1 MTKTSIDL
9 EYRLE
14 DRYTQRSG
22 RVFLSGSQALVRLPL
37 MQRQRDVEA
46 GLNTAGFISGY
57 TGSPLGGY
65 DIALNQVPEL
75 LEEHR
80 IHFEPGINEDLGATA
95 VWGSQQVGLFGNA
108 RYDGVFGI
116 WYGKGPGVDR
126 SGDAL
131 KHGSYSGSAPN
142 GGVLVLA
149 GDDHGAKSS
158 TTAHQS
164 DHAFI
169 HFGMP
174 YLNPSSVQD
183 YLDLGLHGFAMS
195 RHSGC
200 WIGMKCVTDIIESS
214 ASVDIDPTRPSITLP
229 EGNGDGLAARWGVP
243 ALAAEDRQYNQ
254 RIPALLEYVRLNRL
268 NREVVS
274 APSRTLGI
282 VTSGKAY
289 LDVMQALED
298 LGLDA
303 ARCSE
308 LGVSVFKVAMPWPL
322 EPETLCEF
330 AEGHREILV
339 IEEKRP
345 VIEDQIAS
353 LFVNR
358 PNAPLL
364 TGKTG
369 PDGLPLV
376 SAVGETTPLVAARS
390 IAARLIALTGDD
402 GLRAALDG
410 LKAESAPPALPAATL
425 ARMPSF
431 CAGCPHNRSTKV
443 PDGSVAFGGIGCHG
457 MATFLPERNTPTLF
471 QMGGEGAPWI
481 GISPFTGTDHIF
493 QNLGDGTYYHSGLLA
508 IRAAAAAGVN
518 ITYKIL
524 ANDAI
529 AMTGGQEIA
538 GQMRVDTLSRQI
550 HAEGVKAIAVVSD
563 EPDTYPP
570 DASFAPGTTI
580 HHRDEMDAVQRRMR
594 DTPGVTAIIYDQNCA
609 TELRRRR
616 KRGLAP
622 DPQARPFIN
631 TRVCEGCGDCSVQS
645 NCIALEPVETRFG
658 RKRRVN
664 QSACNKDFSCTDG
677 YCPSF
682 VVVNGGQP
690 RKRSDG
696 QQDYKQHV
704 AALPTPRAAST
715 DTPFSLLVTGI
726 GGAGVVTLGA
736 ILGMAAH
743 LEGKGASVLDVTGL
757 AQRNG
762 PVTSHVKVAS
772 SPQILKTSRIGRA
785 DLVIGSD
792 MVVTAS
798 ADVLGR
804 MRKRTTKA
812 VVNSRVAPT
821 SDFATNPD
829 LDLGTGEMERA
840 IAQRSADSEFIE
852 AGRLAYALT
861 GNEVAANL
869 MLVGFAAQRGWLPVS
884 LDALDRAIQLNG
896 AAVEMNRASVAW
908 GRLLAHDPALVAE
921 LVAAK
926 NTADP
931 QPVSLDDLVADYAQE
946 LEAYQ
951 DRAYAQRYVDLVA
964 QVRAAES
971 ALAGTDGRLATAVA
985 RYYYKLLAYKDE
997 YEVAR
1002 HLSSDAFRDAI
1013 AEEFEGEYSIE
1024 FLMAPPILQ
1033 RRDPV
1038 TGRYPKRRF
1047 GSWILP
1053 ALKLLSRFKRLRGT
1067 PFDPFGYAAHRKME
1081 RGLIA
1086 QYESDIA
1093 MAIERLDAERY
1104 KAATEIASWPELV
1117 RGYDTV
1123 KDEHIAALD
1132 EKRDRL
1138 LASLSDPV
1146 AAAPLRI
1153 AADKK
1158 EKVS

>member
-1 MTKTSIDL
+1 M
-9 EYRLE
+9 
-14 DRYTQRSG
+14 
-22 RVFLSGSQALVRLPL
+22 
-37 MQRQRDVEA
+37 
-46 GLNTAGFISGY
+46 
-57 TGSPLGGY
+57 
-65 DIALNQVPEL
+65 
-75 LEEHR
+75 
-80 IHFEPGINEDLGATA
+80 
-95 VWGSQQVGLFGNA
+95 
-108 RYDGVFGI
+108 
-116 WYGKGPGVDR
+116 
-126 SGDAL
+126 
-131 KHGSYSGSAPN
+131 
-142 GGVLVLA
+142 
-149 GDDHGAKSS
+149 
-158 TTAHQS
+158 
-164 DHAFI
+164 
-169 HFGMP
+169 
-174 YLNPSSVQD
+174 
-183 YLDLGLHGFAMS
+183 
-195 RHSGC
+195 
-200 WIGMKCVTDIIESS
+200 
-214 ASVDIDPTRPSITLP
+214 
-229 EGNGDGLAARWGVP
+229 
-243 ALAAEDRQYNQ
+243 
-254 RIPALLEYVRLNRL
+254 
-268 NREVVS
+268 
-274 APSRTLGI
+274 
-282 VTSGKAY
+282 
-289 LDVMQALED
+289 
-298 LGLDA
+298 
-303 ARCSE
+303 
-308 LGVSVFKVAMPWPL
+308 
-322 EPETLCEF
+322 
-330 AEGHREILV
+330 
-339 IEEKRP
+339 
-345 VIEDQIAS
+345 
-353 LFVNR
+353 
-358 PNAPLL
+358 
-364 TGKTG
+364 
-369 PDGLPLV
+369 
-376 SAVGETTPLVAARS
+376 
-390 IAARLIALTGDD
+390 
-402 GLRAALDG
+402 
-410 LKAESAPPALPAATL
+410 
-425 ARMPSF
+425 
-431 CAGCPHNRSTKV
+431 
-443 PDGSVAFGGIGCHG
+443 
-457 MATFLPERNTPTLF
+457 
-471 QMGGEGAPWI
+471 
-481 GISPFTGTDHIF
+481 
-493 QNLGDGTYYHSGLLA
+493 
-508 IRAAAAAGVN
+508 
-518 ITYKIL
+518 
-524 ANDAI
+524 
-529 AMTGGQEIA
+529 
-538 GQMRVDTLSRQI
+538 
-550 HAEGVKAIAVVSD
+550 
-563 EPDTYPP
+563 
-570 DASFAPGTTI
+570 
-580 HHRDEMDAVQRRMR
+580 
-594 DTPGVTAIIYDQNCA
+594 
-609 TELRRRR
+609 
-616 KRGLAP
+616 
-622 DPQARPFIN
+622 
-631 TRVCEGCGDCSVQS
+631 QS

-696 QQDYKQHV
+696 QQDYTRY
-704 AALPTPRAAST
+704 ADALPHPEAAST

-762 PVTSHVKVAS
+762 PVTSHVKIAN
-772 SPQILKTSRIGRA
+772 SPQALKTSRIGRA

-829 LDLGTGEMERA
+829 LDLGTDEMERA
-840 IAQRSADSEFIE
+840 IAQRSAESDFIE

-931 QPVSLDDLVADYAQE
+931 QPVSLDDLIADYAQE

-971 ALAGTDGRLATAVA
+971 ALAGNDGRFATAVA

-1093 MAIERLDAERY
+1093 MVIERLDAKRY
-1104 KAATEIASWPELV
+1104 EAATEIASWPELV

-1123 KDEHIAALD
+1123 KDEHIATLE
-1132 EKRDRL
+1132 EKRGSL
-1138 LASLSDPV
+1138 LASLADPV
-1146 AAAPLRI
+1146 ATTPSRI
-1153 AADKK
+1153 AADRK